1 MPPGVRAAASL
12 HRENEG
18 EDNELN
24 VEVPQVQNSGQ
35 ESQHDNSKGCFSDWR
50 GGVFG
55 AVGVGVQSHVV
66 DAHEKDEEK
75 VPAETRFVRRWLVR
89 RRD

>member
-1 MPPGVRAAASL
+1 VRAAASL

-50 GGVFG
+50 SGVFG

-75 VPAETRFVRRWLVR
+75 VPDKTRFVRGWLVR
-89 RRD
+89 RRDRGDE